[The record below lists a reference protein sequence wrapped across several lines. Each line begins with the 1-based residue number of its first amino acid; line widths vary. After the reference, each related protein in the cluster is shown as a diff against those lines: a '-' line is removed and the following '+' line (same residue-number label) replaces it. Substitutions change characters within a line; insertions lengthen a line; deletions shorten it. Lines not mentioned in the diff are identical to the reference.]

1 LDELQDGDPRQ
12 VGKYT
17 LLGRLGSGG
26 MGQVFLG
33 RSIGGRQVAV
43 KVIRADLARDRNFR
57 ARFAR
62 EVEAA
67 SRVSG
72 AFTAPVIDADPDA
85 VIPWLVTSYVR
96 GPSLADAVEEHG
108 PLPLSSVLTLAAGL
122 AEGLAAVHEAGVI
135 HRDLKPSNVLLAADG
150 PRLIDF
156 GISQAADFSQVTVA
170 GMVIGTP
177 GFMSPEQAVGDPVGP
192 ASDIFGLGAVLA
204 FAATGEGPY
213 GTGSPAVRQQRVLFS
228 APRLDN
234 LPAALRPIVARCMSA
249 SPAARPTANQFLAEL
264 VAAHPSAADQTDWL
278 PAGILPAGS
287 AGPPA
292 PTRPGARAAA
302 KTTPPPVT
310 PSAWEPPAP
319 DPLAATVRDKPA
331 RTPGWEPTLTST
343 PHRETPP
350 PETPHPEA
358 AASPL
363 TQPPDPRP
371 QPVREPPAWQ
381 EPAPTW
387 RGQAA
392 RPAWQGPPPGPPPG
406 PPSVP
411 APTVPAP
418 PAGNRRR
425 RRWAVAAVALAAAVG
440 AVIGVVAALP
450 RAAPPLLRP
459 TGLVTSASTSQSVRI
474 AWSGPASGPL
484 PDRYE
489 VQRNGHDLASV
500 PGNTTGYRATGLAP
514 DTAYRFRVIAIRG
527 GKRSSPSSVLIA
539 TTPTPPLYDAVLNS
553 SGLANLTETAGNFTE
568 TYNSQF
574 AKRDVGDTWQE
585 SWSFVPGCASGP
597 CAVQVSGSV
606 TGPQFSAELSRNG
619 ATYSGSVAI
628 DNWWY
633 CGSNINNRMDTT
645 LNIQVTGVHAKM
657 INGVW
662 SVTSFTGTLVWNVE
676 HDSDGNCPAA
686 TYKMRLS
693 GT

>member
-43 KVIRADLARDRNFR
+43 KVIRPDLARDRNFR

-85 VIPWLVTSYVR
+85 VMPWLVTSYVR

-156 GISQAADFSQVTVA
+156 GISQAADFSQVTLA

-213 GTGSPAVRQQRVLFS
+213 GTGSPSVRQQRVLFS

-234 LPAALRPIVARCMSA
+234 LPAALRPIVARCMA
-249 SPAARPTANQFLAEL
+249 ADPAARPTANQFLAEL

-278 PAGILPAGS
+278 PVGILPAG
-287 AGPPA
+287 G
-292 PTRPGARAAA
+292 AAA
-302 KTTPPPVT
+302 KTPLPPATPP
-310 PSAWEPPAP
+310 AWEPPAP
-319 DPLAATVRDKPA
+319 AQPASTVRDKPA
-331 RTPGWEPTLTST
+331 
-343 PHRETPP
+343 
-350 PETPHPEA
+350 
-358 AASPL
+358 
-363 TQPPDPRP
+363 QPPDPRP
-371 QPVREPPAWQ
+371 RPVREQPGWQ

-392 RPAWQGPPPGPPPG
+392 PPVWPGPPP
-406 PPSVP
+406 
-411 APTVPAP
+411 VPAP
-418 PAGNRRR
+418 PPGKRR

-440 AVIGVVAALP
+440 AGIGVVAALP
-450 RAAPPLLRP
+450 RPAPPLLRP
-459 TGLVTSASTSQSVRI
+459 SGLVTSASTSQSVQI

-500 PGNTTGYRATGLAP
+500 PGNRTGYRATGLAP

-539 TTPTPPLYDAVLNS
+539 TTPTPPLYDAVLSS
-553 SGLANLTETAGNFTE
+553 SGLANLTETSGNFTE
-568 TYNSQF
+568 TYNSKF
-574 AKRDVGDTWQE
+574 SKRDVGDTWQE

-606 TGPQFSAELSRNG
+606 TGPQFSTELARNG

>member
-33 RSIGGRQVAV
+33 RSVGGRQVAV
-43 KVIRADLARDRNFR
+43 KVIRSDLARDRNFR

-85 VIPWLVTSYVR
+85 VMPWLVTSFVR
-96 GPSLADAVEEHG
+96 GPSLADAVEQHG

-156 GISQAADFSQVTVA
+156 GISQAADFSQMTLT

-234 LPAALRPIVARCMSA
+234 LPAALRPIVARSMTA
-249 SPAARPTANQFLAEL
+249 DPAARPTANQFLAEL

-278 PAGILPAGS
+278 PAGILPGD
-287 AGPPA
+287 GP
-292 PTRPGARAAA
+292 AA
-302 KTTPPPVT
+302 KTP
-310 PSAWEPPAP
+310 
-319 DPLAATVRDKPA
+319 
-331 RTPGWEPTLTST
+331 
-343 PHRETPP
+343 PP
-350 PETPHPEA
+350 PEE
-358 AASPL
+358 AASPV

-371 QPVREPPAWQ
+371 RPVQEQPVWQ

-392 RPAWQGPPPGPPPG
+392 PPVWPGPPP
-406 PPSVP
+406 
-411 APTVPAP
+411 VPAP
-418 PAGNRRR
+418 PPPAPPPPAPPPGKRR
-425 RRWAVAAVALAAAVG
+425 RRWAVAAIAVAAVVG
-440 AVIGVVAALP
+440 AGIGVVVALP
-450 RAAPPLLRP
+450 RPAPPLLRP
-459 TGLVTSASTSQSVRI
+459 TGLVTSALTSQSVRI
-474 AWSGPASGPL
+474 AWAGPASGPL

-489 VQRNGHDLASV
+489 VQRNGRNLASV
-500 PGNTTGYRATGLAP
+500 PGKTTGYRVTGLAP

-539 TTPTPPLYDAVLNS
+539 TTPTPPLYDAVLHT
-553 SGLANLTETAGNFTE
+553 SGLADLTETAGNFTE

-574 AKRDVGDTWQE
+574 SKRDVGDTWQE
-585 SWSFVPGCASGP
+585 SWSFVPDCSSGP

-606 TGPQFSAELSRNG
+606 TGPQFTTALSRNG
-619 ATYSGSVAI
+619 STYSGSVAI

-633 CGSNINNRMDTT
+633 CGSNINNRMDTI
-645 LNIQVTGVHAKM
+645 LNIRLMGVHAKM

-662 SVTSFTGTLVWNVE
+662 SVTSFTGTLVWNIE
-676 HDSDGNCPAA
+676 RDSDGNCPAA
-686 TYKMRLS
+686 TYKMRLA
-693 GT
+693 GP